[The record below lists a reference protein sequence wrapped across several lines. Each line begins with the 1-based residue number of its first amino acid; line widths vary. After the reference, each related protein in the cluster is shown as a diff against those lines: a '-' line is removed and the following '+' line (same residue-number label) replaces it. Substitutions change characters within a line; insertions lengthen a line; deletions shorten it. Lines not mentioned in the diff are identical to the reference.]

1 MSNDLLCK
9 LSALCDGVLP
19 LAGALAAFA
28 MIGVIVLAI

>member
-1 MSNDLLCK
+1 MSNDLLCR

-28 MIGVIVLAI
+28 ILGVVVIVA

>member
-28 MIGVIVLAI
+28 LIGVIVVAV

>member
-19 LAGALAAFA
+19 LAGAAIAFA
-28 MIGVIVLAI
+28 MIGAIVLVV